1 MIIRIGSVSAAFLV
15 LSQLPMPAFAQA
27 GATLPK
33 VGYINSQD
41 IVRAV
46 PGREAI
52 VQQIQ
57 KEMAPLQAR
66 LQAMADSDAA
76 IVKKYT
82 EDEPTLTPEARQA
95 RMKEITEKR
104 TRWRTTADS
113 INQNASK
120 RQEELE
126 RPMTERIKKIL
137 SDIRAEDGLW
147 FIFDVAPEAGGM
159 SIVAIDKNLD
169 LTQRVLDRYKAMAPL
184 ALPAPA
190 ATGGPVNSTTGVGR
204 IIPPTPQ

>member
-1 MIIRIGSVSAAFLV
+1 MKVGIASIAAVFAA
-15 LSQLPMPAFAQA
+15 LSQLPSSALAQA
-27 GATLPK
+27 AAALPK
-33 VGYINSQD
+33 VGYINSQT
-41 IVRAV
+41 IVQQA
-46 PGREAI
+46 PGREAM
-52 VQQIQ
+52 VQQFQ

-76 IVKKYT
+76 LLKKYT
-82 EDEPTLTPEARQA
+82 TDEPTLTPDARQA
-95 RMKEITEKR
+95 RMKEITDKR

-113 INQNASK
+113 LNQIASK

-126 RPMTERIKKIL
+126 RPMTDMIKKIL

-169 LTQRVLDRYKAMAPL
+169 LTQRVLDRYKAQAPT
-184 ALPAPA
+184 AATPA
-190 ATGGPVNSTTGVGR
+190 APTGGPVNSTTGVGR
-204 IIPPTPQ
+204 IIPPPQQ